1 MVKKM
6 TLEEKIK
13 KLYSN
18 KSLKKD
24 TWGIYQDEDELKPA
38 KLVMLT
44 QNAHEDDILYY
55 WDTTRRF
62 YLHNL
67 LMDLDS
73 PWGWPAMHYEFDP
86 IFELSKLPTKAEL
99 TFAQMMHPA
108 ITDRMIRD
116 VLISTFTINMIAKI
130 KRALTCLGKI
140 ITGKGGK

>member
-6 TLEEKIK
+6 TLEERIK
-13 KLYSN
+13 KLHSN

-24 TWGIYQDEDELKPA
+24 TWGIYQDEGGLEPA

-44 QNAHEDDILYY
+44 QNADEDDILYY
-55 WDTTRRF
+55 WDTTFRF
-62 YLHNL
+62 HLQNL
-67 LMDLDS
+67 FMRLDL
-73 PWGWPAMHYEFDP
+73 PRGWPSTLYEFDP

-116 VLISTFTINMIAKI
+116 VLISTFTIKLVAKI
-130 KRALTCLGKI
+130 KGGLICLGKI